1 MQTNTLKN
9 RLAGAAILVF
19 ATSSVAGCVREFAPF
34 NELDSLRVLGVR
46 AEPPALGPGAIAVL
60 DALVFEPD
68 GNEVSY
74 RWSWCPLAAGAA
86 TGFACYLDEEMLR
99 SIAEEYLPGAGAL
112 VPSFDLGTEPVAEF
126 AYPLPASL
134 LRALCEEATS
144 SELPAFVPLPDC
156 SRGLTISVRLEVA
169 AGGDSVVAVKD
180 LPLFWDEAD
189 ADNSNPE
196 VSGLMAAVGNAA
208 PFELAGDFETV
219 IEHGVRYRLRAGVSL
234 DSAEIFVPAPGADD
248 PDPGPRR
255 ERLFMTWFITGGEVD
270 AGRTTFIDG
279 EVGLEVLR
287 TNIWRTPGPGGAP
300 DGSASIYLVLQDER
314 GGVDWLGRGVRLE
327 GS

>member
-1 MQTNTLKN
+1 MQTITAKN
-9 RLAGAAILVF
+9 GLAGAAILVI
-19 ATSSVAGCVREFAPF
+19 AALSVAGCVREFAPL

-46 AEPPALGPGAIAVL
+46 AEPPSLGPGGIAML
-60 DALVFEPD
+60 DALVFEPE

-86 TGFACYLDEEMLR
+86 SGFDCYLDEEMLR

-112 VPSFDLGTEPVAEF
+112 VPSFDLGTAPVAEF
-126 AYPLPASL
+126 AYPLPAPL
-134 LRALCEEATS
+134 LRALCEEVVS

-156 SRGLTISVRLEVA
+156 SRGLTISVRLEI
-169 AGGDSVVAVKD
+169 GYGEDSVTAVKD

-196 VSGLMAAVGNAA
+196 VSDLWAAVGEAI
-208 PFELAGDFETV
+208 PFELVEGFETALD
-219 IEHGVRYRLRAGVSL
+219 HGGRYRLRAGISL
-234 DSAEIFVPAPGADD
+234 DSAEVFTPAAAAGS

-255 ERLFMTWFITGGEVD
+255 ERLFMTWFITGGELD

-279 EVGLEVLR
+279 EVDLEVL
-287 TNIWRTPGPGGAP
+287 TGNSWRTPDPGLAP
-300 DGSASIYLVLQDER
+300 DGAASIYLVLQDER
-314 GGVDWLGRGVRLE
+314 GGVGWLGRSVRLE